1 MPRATNNPATRR
13 RKNKVFKAAKGYIG
27 RRGTLIRAATETV
40 EKAWAR
46 SFGDRRKKKGLYRG
60 IWVVRINAAA
70 REHGLSYSRFMHGLK
85 EQGIAL
91 DRRQLAELAVN
102 DPQGFQQ
109 LTQMVKAA

>member
-40 EKAWAR
+40 EKGWAR
-46 SFGDRRKKKGLYRG
+46 SFGDRRKKKGLYRS

-70 REHGLSYSRFMHGLK
+70 REHGLSYSRFMSGLK
-85 EQGIAL
+85 QQGIAL

-102 DPQGFQQ
+102 DPQGFEQ
-109 LTQMVKAA
+109 LTSMVKAA